1 MDRQIARIACVT
13 SALCAAAL
21 VPTASASAHEME
33 GGSGNAC
40 TIAGAVASATGVRYI
55 PGTGTFTLRGTMDCT
70 SKEFSHGDLTGT
82 GSGTLGCVGGFSDA
96 VLKVLWSNGKTSTI
110 DMQMGDFTYGT
121 GGHGTVTHGAL
132 AGNHVG
138 TAWGR
143 EAAGAEAACATDA
156 VRSYQFAG
164 GVGFHH

>member
-1 MDRQIARIACVT
+1 MDRQIVRVAVVT
-13 SALCAAAL
+13 SALFAAAL
-21 VPTASASAHEME
+21 ARVGSVSAHEMQ
-33 GGSGNAC
+33 GGDANAC
-40 TIAGAVASATGVRYI
+40 TVAGAVASATGVRYI

-70 SKEFSHGDLTGT
+70 SKEFSHGELTGT
-82 GSGTLGCVGGFSDA
+82 GHGTLGCVGGFSDA

-110 DMQMGDFTYGT
+110 EIKMGDFTYGT
-121 GGHGTVTHGAL
+121 GGHGTVTQGAL
-132 AGNHVG
+132 TGNHVG

>member
-1 MDRQIARIACVT
+1 MDRQIARFLVT
-13 SALCAAAL
+13 SAVCVAAL
-21 VPTASASAHEME
+21 APVTSASAHENE
-33 GGSGNAC
+33 GGNANAC

-55 PGTGTFTLRGTMDCT
+55 PGDGKFTIRGTMDCT
-70 SKEFSHGDLTGT
+70 SKEFSHGELTGKGT
-82 GSGTLGCVGGFSDA
+82 GMLGCVGGISNA
-96 VLKVLWSNGKTSTI
+96 VLKVVWSNGKTSTI
-110 DMQMGDFTYGT
+110 AMDMGDFTYGT

-143 EAAGAEAACATDA
+143 AAAGAEAACATDA